1 MKKLKSYLILMI
13 IVGILTA
20 CSKSQPESTQYHIY
34 TERALRIGVVGKI
47 PEIREEQV
55 KFEQIQFNDLKKNAF
70 ASQYDAV
77 FIVQDNINDSV
88 PAKYT
93 TFCKESEIPFFFIN
107 MEHSSEDLTYAM
119 GFLYKD
125 DSFNSWGYGLYK
137 NIENEANIK
146 IVYSQIFGTI
156 YQNTLPKK

>member
-1 MKKLKSYLILMI
+1 MKKIKSYFILVI
-13 IVGILTA
+13 IIGLLTA
-20 CSKSQPESTQYHIY
+20 CSKSQPELTQSYIY
-34 TERALRIGVVGKI
+34 KERALSIGVVGTI
-47 PEIREEQV
+47 PEVRETQV
-55 KFEQIQFNDLKKNAF
+55 AFEQIQFTDLKKDAF

-77 FIVQDNINDSV
+77 FVVQDNMSDSV

-93 TFCKESEIPFFFIN
+93 TFCKESEIPFFFIS
-107 MEHSSEDLTYAM
+107 MEHSGEDLTYAM
-119 GFLYKD
+119 GYLYKD